1 MMNFYGNYGTSYR
14 TKCGYKNHFRSLSQT
29 VGCGD
34 PDNYSD
40 LTHEADTMQAV
51 QGIKVFVI
59 HSCFDCILKKKTH
72 LAKFWHLLSNN

>member
-1 MMNFYGNYGTSYR
+1 MATTVLLTVQGVVIKIG
-14 TKCGYKNHFRSLSQT
+14 SLSQT

-59 HSCFDCILKKKTH
+59 HSCFDCILKKNT
-72 LAKFWHLLSNN
+72 SS